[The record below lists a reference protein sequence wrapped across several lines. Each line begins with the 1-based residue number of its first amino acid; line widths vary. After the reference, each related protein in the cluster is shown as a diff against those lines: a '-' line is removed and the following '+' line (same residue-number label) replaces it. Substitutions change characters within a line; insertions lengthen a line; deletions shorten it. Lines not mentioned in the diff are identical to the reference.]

1 MIGVGN
7 RYHVDANITNANITN
22 ANITNANITNANITN
37 ANITNA
43 NITANVPGL
52 KGRGLDAVR
61 IHCVK

>member
-7 RYHVDANITNANITN
+7 RYHVDANITD
-22 ANITNANITNANITN
+22 
-37 ANITNA
+37 A
-43 NITANVPGL
+43 NITAHVLGL

>member
-7 RYHVDANITNANITN
+7 RYHVD
-22 ANITNANITNANITN
+22 ANITNANITN

>member
-7 RYHVDANITNANITN
+7 RYHVD
-22 ANITNANITNANITN
+22 ANITN